1 MPNERLRDA
10 LLRNGLTPEQ
20 MASGIGVD
28 CKTVERWITKGRSP
42 YPKHRHAVAAMVREN
57 ENYLWPDAVAPERAA
72 EIGGSEVIKIYP
84 HRNSVPRELWSRL
97 IDNATKEVEV
107 LVYVGMFLTEDRN
120 LVKIL
125 REKAQAGARI
135 RLAFGDPSSR
145 EVGRRSAEEGIGEN
159 AIAAKIGQA
168 LAFFRPLDGEPGV
181 DIHCHGTTLYNS
193 IYRFDDEMIA
203 NPHIYGFTAAYSP
216 ALHLRRLSA
225 GDLFD
230 SYSES
235 FETVWK
241 AGKPPKW

>member
-1 MPNERLRDA
+1 MANERLRDA

-20 MASGIGVD
+20 VANGIGVD
-28 CKTVERWITKGRSP
+28 PKTVERWITKGRTP
-42 YPKHRHAVAAMVREN
+42 YAKHRHAIAALVREA
-57 ENYLWPDAVAPERAA
+57 ENYLWPNAVAPERAT
-72 EIGGSEVIKIYP
+72 EIGGSEVIKVYP

-97 IDNATKEVEV
+97 IDNAAEEVEV

-120 LVKIL
+120 LIKIF

-135 RLAFGDPSSR
+135 RLLFGDPASR
-145 EVGRRSAEEGIGEN
+145 EVARRSTEEGIGKN

-168 LAFFRPLDGEPGV
+168 LAFFRPLDGVPGI
-181 DIHCHGTTLYNS
+181 DIRCHGTTLYNS
-193 IYRFDDEMIA
+193 LYRFDDEMIV
-203 NPHIYGFTAAYSP
+203 NPHIYGFQAAHAP

-241 AGKPPKW
+241 AAKPPKW